1 MIAHM
6 YDAVAERLLEA
17 LATAFGA
24 TPRWELIPNRSY
36 GFYLHYDDDGI
47 ALADVRD
54 GIDAT
59 LNYSTGVILAPRGPR
74 SSPPPSTSTPQI
86 ASH

>member
-17 LATAFGA
+17 LATSFGA

-54 GIDAT
+54 AIDAT
-59 LNYSTGVILAPRGPR
+59 LNYSVGVILAPRGP
-74 SSPPPSTSTPQI
+74 
-86 ASH
+86 